1 MPRGERAPVSGVGVR
16 AVFGTLLVLSASCA
30 ASRRMVASL
39 TANCRE
45 IEVGVAHEIMRDNP
59 GVLLLDVRD
68 ENDYAG
74 GLPHLPHAREIPL
87 PDLPR
92 RYRELGAWKREPILI
107 FSRDG
112 MDAASA
118 CEFLARQGFPYV
130 SHVAGGVEA
139 WVRGGY
145 GRSAASR

>member
-59 GVLLLDVRD
+59 GVL
-68 ENDYAG
+68 
-74 GLPHLPHAREIPL
+74 
-87 PDLPR
+87 
-92 RYRELGAWKREPILI
+92 
-107 FSRDG
+107 
-112 MDAASA
+112 
-118 CEFLARQGFPYV
+118 
-130 SHVAGGVEA
+130 
-139 WVRGGY
+139 
-145 GRSAASR
+145 

>member
-1 MPRGERAPVSGVGVR
+1 
-16 AVFGTLLVLSASCA
+16 
-30 ASRRMVASL
+30 MVASL

-68 ENDYAG
+68 RNDYADS
-74 GLPHLPHAREIPL
+74 LPHLPRAREIPL

-145 GRSAASR
+145 GRPAASR